1 MANTFKRK
9 TVANIDTTLVAV
21 YTVPASTTTVVL
33 GCTLANISS
42 SSITASI
49 RLVNSGDDTYIIKDI
64 PIPSGSSVE
73 VMAGNKVVM
82 EPSDILQV
90 QGSII
95 NSLDATLSIME
106 MG

>member
-1 MANTFKRK
+1 
-9 TVANIDTTLVAV
+9 
-21 YTVPASTTTVVL
+21 
-33 GCTLANISS
+33 
-42 SSITASI
+42 
-49 RLVNSGDDTYIIKDI
+49 
-64 PIPSGSSVE
+64 
-73 VMAGNKVVM
+73 MAGNKVVM